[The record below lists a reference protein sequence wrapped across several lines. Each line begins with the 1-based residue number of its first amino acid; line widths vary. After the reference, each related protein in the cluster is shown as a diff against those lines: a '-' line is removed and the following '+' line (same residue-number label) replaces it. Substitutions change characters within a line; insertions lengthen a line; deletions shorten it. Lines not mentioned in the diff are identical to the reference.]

1 MSGAIY
7 WLQKQRKAEL
17 AGLADHVG
25 LKNYENLL
33 KPDLELKLEEY
44 LRVNQNKLINDP
56 SLEPFFKRIAASPV
70 RRENIIAITPGDEF
84 RKPRVRRQTK
94 APEEIE
100 PPLSDP
106 EPLNTRT
113 PQTALSLSH
122 SIPFPPSPAALADRI
137 ETQTTSLS
145 NSVIG
150 YVSSTWVPSALR
162 SVRANLSSVIGI
174 ELLALFIEAWGLR
187 SQVLP
192 LRYLTTLP
200 AAPALGTGELA
211 IKIPDLFTM
220 LTVGFWGPVGLWA
233 LTSVLLP
240 LVGAWFINLTD
251 GARSY
256 DPVSFNVVKAL
267 VAWVVYVRS
276 GVGGESRVVV
286 ERGVPGGAQGLL
298 IGAGIGVLASL
309 YEAVLRN

>member
-7 WLQKQRKAEL
+7 WLQKQRKSEL

-25 LKNYENLL
+25 LQNYENLL
-33 KPDLELKLEEY
+33 KPDLEVALEEY
-44 LRVNQNKLINDP
+44 MRVNQTKLASDP

-70 RRENIIAITPGDEF
+70 KRESVSAITSGDEV

-94 APEEIE
+94 AREEIE
-100 PPLSDP
+100 QTFSDA
-106 EPLNTRT
+106 EPLATRT
-113 PQTALSLSH
+113 PQTALSFSR
-122 SIPFPPSPAALADRI
+122 SIPLPPSPAVLADRI

-145 NSVIG
+145 NSVSS
-150 YVSSTWVPSALR
+150 YVSSTRLPSALH
-162 SVRANLSSVIGI
+162 SVRATLSSVIGI

-211 IKIPDLFTM
+211 IKIPDLFAI
-220 LTVGFWGPVGLWA
+220 LTIGFWGPVGLWA

-240 LVGAWFINLTD
+240 LVGAWFINLTE

-267 VAWVVYVRS
+267 VAWVVYVRN
-276 GVGGESRVVV
+276 GVGGESRIVV

-298 IGAGIGVLASL
+298 AGAGIGLLASL
-309 YEAVLRN
+309 YEAVLRK